1 MIYLSIEE
9 LNMKKKR
16 IIIFAI
22 ILIIATTGFF
32 YLKPKPETTIDQEWY
47 TIENITFDQENN
59 KISGTSTS
67 PYEGEIEVYLPD
79 GIDTSKLK
87 DGQNV
92 QVLAGPGMTMSLPP
106 QLMNCQEIKIIE

>member
-1 MIYLSIEE
+1 
-9 LNMKKKR
+9 MKKKQ
-16 IIIFAI
+16 IIISTI
-22 ILIIATTGFF
+22 ILIIVIAGFF
-32 YLKPKPETTIDQEWY
+32 ILKPKDKTIADQEWF

-59 KISGTSTS
+59 KISGTSTY

-79 GIDTSKLK
+79 TIDTSKLK
-87 DGQNV
+87 NGLDV

>member
-1 MIYLSIEE
+1 MTIFFYDILIDRGIKYEE
-9 LNMKKKR
+9 KR

-87 DGQNV
+87 DGQMFKSWLDLV
-92 QVLAGPGMTMSLPP
+92 
-106 QLMNCQEIKIIE
+106 

>member
-1 MIYLSIEE
+1 
-9 LNMKKKR
+9 MKKKQ
-16 IIIFAI
+16 IIIITI
-22 ILIIATTGFF
+22 ILIIVAAGFF
-32 YLKPKPETTIDQEWY
+32 ILKPKPETAADQKWY
-47 TIENITFDQENN
+47 TIENITFDQENK
-59 KISGTSTS
+59 KISGTSKS

-79 GIDTSKLK
+79 TIDTSKLK

>member
-1 MIYLSIEE
+1 M
-9 LNMKKKR
+9 
-16 IIIFAI
+16 
-22 ILIIATTGFF
+22 
-32 YLKPKPETTIDQEWY
+32 
-47 TIENITFDQENN
+47 
-59 KISGTSTS
+59 SGTPLKILRSIKKTIKYQVH
-67 PYEGEIEVYLPD
+67 PFPQYEGEIEVYLPD